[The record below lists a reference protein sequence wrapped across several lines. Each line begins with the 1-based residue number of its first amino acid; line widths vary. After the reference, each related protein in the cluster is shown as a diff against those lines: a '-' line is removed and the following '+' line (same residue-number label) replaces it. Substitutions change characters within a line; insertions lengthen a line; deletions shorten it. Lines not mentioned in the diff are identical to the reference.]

1 MALLITLGT
10 AEQIVAN
17 PTGYKAHIVAQA
29 RETVA
34 HWKRIRAKQ
43 ARLKADAQKA
53 AATRDVAAD
62 LALFLLEK
70 TGTVLGTWE
79 GRMTATEQRALIGR
93 YLGKGVIVINGD
105 DETVRM
111 RVKVCFGLDTDDV
124 AITSFRTLCCGTL

>member
-1 MALLITLGT
+1 M
-10 AEQIVAN
+10 
-17 PTGYKAHIVAQA
+17 
-29 RETVA
+29 
-34 HWKRIRAKQ
+34 
-43 ARLKADAQKA
+43 
-53 AATRDVAAD
+53 
-62 LALFLLEK
+62 
-70 TGTVLGTWE
+70 LGTWE